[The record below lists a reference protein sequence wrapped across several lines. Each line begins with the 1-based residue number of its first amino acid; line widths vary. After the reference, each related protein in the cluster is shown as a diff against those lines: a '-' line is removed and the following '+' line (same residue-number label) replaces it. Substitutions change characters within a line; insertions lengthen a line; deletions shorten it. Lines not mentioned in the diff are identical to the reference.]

1 MGRGKPWGDCWEVV
15 GGPAHSR
22 RRTAGRSEG
31 EPLKI
36 LFIIFLGILVM
47 NAVVILA
54 IGGILLVDNLR
65 SRGKE
70 SDDDVPANA
79 S

>member
-1 MGRGKPWGDCWEVV
+1 M
-15 GGPAHSR
+15 
-22 RRTAGRSEG
+22 
-31 EPLKI
+31 KI
-36 LFIIFLGILVM
+36 LFIIFLGILAM

-54 IGGILLVDNLR
+54 IGGILLVENLR